1 MKFLTWLIIH
11 FIKVTNSNILIKVI
25 VITHAAFIFKID
37 DVWET
42 KRTGH
47 NSTFIKSSHKRI
59 L

>member
-1 MKFLTWLIIH
+1 MANNM
-11 FIKVTNSNILIKVI
+11 FIKVTNSNILIKVV
-25 VITHAAFIFKID
+25 VITYAGFIFKID